1 MHRPRRFRS
10 DVQNTIEEITSPG
23 SSKRFMPDIWFT
35 ADFHFGHSNIIRY
48 CNRPFRNVEEMD
60 QTILERLNASV
71 KANDTLYFLGDFC
84 IGSKT
89 RALERRRQIRCKR
102 ILALP
107 GNHDKEARKLTEEF
121 SWLGSLAEISINGQ
135 PIVLCH
141 YAMRVWNRSH
151 HGSWHLY
158 GHSHG
163 QLSAALTSLSM
174 DVGVDTHDFRPWHYD
189 EISRILAE
197 KAKVR
202 DESARSVR

>member
-1 MHRPRRFRS
+1 
-10 DVQNTIEEITSPG
+10 
-23 SSKRFMPDIWFT
+23 
-35 ADFHFGHSNIIRY
+35 
-48 CNRPFRNVEEMD
+48 MD

-121 SWLGSLAEISINGQ
+121 SWLGNLAEISINGQ

-163 QLSAALTSLSM
+163 QLSTAPTSLSM

-202 DESARSVR
+202 DESTRPVR